1 MVMKTSKRQNKAEP
15 QWSDQYSLHRPEEP
29 FCPSQE
35 AKLIEHLKR
44 IADEGDFVELSS

>member
-1 MVMKTSKRQNKAEP
+1 MKTSKRQNKAEP

-29 FCPSQE
+29 SCPSQE